1 MPRVDVV
8 RTSPIVETFRVAK
21 VQGQFD
27 LPRRGESQFEL
38 HTDVPIDERDW
49 TVGLIT
55 GASGTG
61 KSTVADTLWPGSVI
75 RQGEQQWEAASLVD
89 DFPDGMTPTEIG
101 ALLTAVG
108 FSSIP
113 AWLRPYVAL
122 STGQQFRADLA
133 RALSAP
139 TGELPVVF
147 DEFTSTVDRVV
158 AKAASTAVGKYV
170 RRQSQRFV
178 AVTCHSDVADWLQ
191 PDWILNTD
199 TGEFTWRSVQPRPDV
214 PVRIVESHDLGTRY
228 WPMFREH
235 HYMSGDLA
243 RAARKFLAYVTLD
256 GEERL
261 AGFASVLP
269 VMGHKGWRRGHRH
282 VVLPDFQG
290 IGLGNRM
297 IETVAQTLWERERLR
312 YREVTSA
319 PGFVAHRRR
328 HPEMWRLASGPGMN
342 SAASKKSTRK
352 SKSAVA
358 PKTSVGRLSTAWV
371 HLPAEL

>member
-8 RTSPIVETFRVAK
+8 RESPIEQTFRVAK

-27 LPRRGESQFEL
+27 LPHTEASRFEL
-38 HTDVPIDERDW
+38 SMDVPLDEHDW

-61 KSTVADTLWPGSVI
+61 KSTIADTLWPDAVI
-75 RQGEQQWEAASLVD
+75 RQGDLDWSHPSLVD
-89 DFPDGMTPTEIG
+89 DFPEGMTPGGIAEV
-101 ALLTAVG
+101 LSSVG

-113 AWLRPYVAL
+113 AWLRPYSAL

-133 RALSAP
+133 HSLALP
-139 TGELPVVF
+139 TDAPVVF
-147 DEFTSTVDRVV
+147 DEFTSTVDRIV
-158 AKAASTAVGKYV
+158 AKAASNAVAKHV
-170 RRQSQRFV
+170 RRAGQQFV
-178 AVTCHSDVADWLQ
+178 AVTCHNDVTDWLQ
-191 PDWILNTD
+191 PDWVLNTD
-199 TGEFTWRSVQPRPDV
+199 LGTFEWRSVQPRPSI
-214 PVRIVESHDLGTRY
+214 PVRIVEDHRLASQL

-235 HYMSGDLA
+235 HYLSHDLA
-243 RAARKFLAYVTLD
+243 RSARKFLAYVTLD
-256 GEERL
+256 GQERV

-297 IETVAQTLWERERLR
+297 IQTIAQTLWESERLR

-319 PGFVAHRRR
+319 PGFIAHRRR
-328 HPEMWRLASGPGMN
+328 HPERWRLASAPKMN
-342 SAASKKSTRK
+342 SAQG
-352 SKSAVA
+352 
-358 PKTSVGRLSTAWV
+358 KTSTIKGKVKTATGRLSTAWV
-371 HLPAEL
+371 YLPE